1 LESASLHAVELD
13 EPKGGSSKSD
23 GDGGG
28 VGGGALGGAPTMDG
42 GAESGGG
49 GGGGGRA
56 RPEQARNAS
65 PQAASEQEIQ
75 PGELESSTH
84 CKRQFWT
91 VQ

>member
-28 VGGGALGGAPTMDG
+28 VGGGALGGAPTMGG
-42 GAESGGG
+42 GAESGG